1 MNCPNCGK
9 VSSDSAAACPSCG
22 HPLTPAAGIV
32 ATGALTP
39 PDGLIPSVPGAEQVD
54 ELAQRLQAAIGEQY
68 KVEKTLGA
76 GGFAVVYLVRDLNL
90 KRKLAV
96 KVLSPDL
103 ITSRTV
109 LERFRREAE
118 TVAQL
123 SHPHIVPLHF
133 IGQKDE
139 LLYLAMECIDGGSL
153 VDRIDREKRLPPDDV
168 VRITSEVASALAYAH
183 KRGVIHRDIKPHNV
197 LIEAETGRCL
207 VTDFGIARTAEGS
220 SLTASGML
228 VGTPAY
234 LSPEQVTGAPTDHRA
249 DIYALGVMAYEMLT
263 GQPPFTGP
271 TPTAVLMKRLSE
283 SPQPIT
289 KLRPD
294 VPPALRDAIDGML
307 AQNPEERFQT
317 AMDVVRALGGATPA
331 SGGLRTSEFIVRR
344 KQTQRRKF
352 VVGVTAGA
360 AVAAVLVTALLLSKG
375 REAPPPS
382 PVDAGMVLIR
392 GGTYTIGTNDG
403 AETRARPAHQVQL
416 EPFGIDRIEVTVGD
430 YQRMVDSG
438 VVDSPW
444 LGAVPAMNLPVSG
457 VRWSEANRYCQLRH
471 PPNGSLP
478 TEQQWEAA
486 ARGQEARLYPW
497 GNSMELSRANVAAE
511 RRTGLAPAGS
521 YNSGATPE
529 GLQDMIGN
537 VWEWTRSPMA
547 PYPQGAP
554 IAGLDRVYYVI
565 RGGAFNSQNPTA
577 VTRGY
582 NDPNPVDRA
591 ALAFTGF
598 RCAMPARQS
607 PPQ

>member
-1 MNCPNCGK
+1 MHCPNCGK

-54 ELAQRLQAAIGEQY
+54 ELAQRLQASIGEHY
-68 KVEKTLGA
+68 KVEKPLGA

-90 KRKLAV
+90 KRRLAV

-103 ITSRTV
+103 ITSKTV

-133 IGQKDE
+133 IGQKDD

-153 VDRIDREKRLPPDDV
+153 VDRIEKEGKLPADDV

-197 LIEAETGRCL
+197 LIEAETGRTL

-344 KQTQRRKF
+344 NQGKRRKF
-352 VVGVTAGA
+352 MFGAAAGA
-360 AVAAVLVTALLLSKG
+360 AAAATIITVLMLSPGGQPAAL
-375 REAPPPS
+375 P
-382 PVDAGMVLIR
+382 PVDDGMVLIP
-392 GGTYTIGTNDG
+392 GGSYTIGSDDG
-403 AETRARPAHQVQL
+403 PRSKPVHQVDL
-416 EPFGIDRIEVTVGD
+416 EPFGIDRIEVTVGA
-430 YQRMVDSG
+430 YQVLVDSG

-444 LGAVPAMNLPVSG
+444 SGAPPASNLPVSG
-457 VRWSEANRYCQLRH
+457 VRWSEANRYCQLMH
-471 PPNGSLP
+471 PPAGALP

-486 ARGQEARLYPW
+486 ARGQEARVYPW
-497 GNSMELSRANVAAE
+497 GNVMELGRANVASE
-511 RRTGLAPAGS
+511 RRSGPAPGGS
-521 YNSGATPE
+521 YTAGATPE
-529 GLQDMIGN
+529 GVQDMIGN

-554 IAGLDRVYYVI
+554 IAGLTSGQYYVI

-577 VTRGY
+577 TARGY
-582 NDPNPVDRA
+582 NNPNADRA
-591 ALAFTGF
+591 DLAFTGF
-598 RCAMPARQS
+598 RCAMPARQT